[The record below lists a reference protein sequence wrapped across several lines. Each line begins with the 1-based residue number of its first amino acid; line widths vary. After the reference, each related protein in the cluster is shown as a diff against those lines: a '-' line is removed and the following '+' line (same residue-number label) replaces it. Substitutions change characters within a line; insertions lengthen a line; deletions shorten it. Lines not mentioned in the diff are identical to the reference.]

1 MLRIFRTHYVKFDNM
16 HTMNPF
22 KVPQGNFSLARYPQT
37 KKETLQAWDAADEYL
52 LQHLDKPDNTPD
64 HSSRILIIND
74 SFGALA
80 TALHTFKPTVQVDS
94 YLAEQGLVNNFHI
107 NKVDINAVTLHNSML
122 PLEGHY
128 DLVLVKVPKS
138 HAYLEDILYK
148 IQPHI
153 NTQSKIIA
161 AAMAKNIHSSTL
173 KLFEKII
180 GKTTTSLAKKKA
192 RLIFS
197 SFTNNKITNSPY
209 PKQYELEVEDNTLT
223 ITNHANIFSRE
234 KLDIGSRFFL
244 ENMPQPRPYK
254 TIVDLG
260 CGNGL
265 LGLIAAQQNPDAH
278 IIFTDESYMA
288 VASAKT
294 NFKNA
299 FGSSRAATFLV
310 TDGMTGVE
318 EQSVDLI
325 LCNPPFHQNHVVGD
339 HLAWQ
344 MFNEAWAALEPDGE
358 FWIVGNH
365 HLAYH
370 AKLKKIFAGYTVAAS
385 NKKFAVMFSR
395 KPATRN

>member
-1 MLRIFRTHYVKFDNM
+1 
-16 HTMNPF
+16 MNPINNTF
-22 KVPQGNFSLARYPQT
+22 KTPQGDFSLARYPQH
-37 KKETLQAWDAADEYL
+37 KKQTLRAWDAADEYL
-52 LQHLDKPDNTPD
+52 LQYIDVEYNSADNVP
-64 HSSRILIIND
+64 RILIVND
-74 SFGALA
+74 SFGAL
-80 TALHTFKPTVQVDS
+80 TIALQMFKPDVQLDS
-94 YLAEQGLVNNFHI
+94 YLAEQGLINNFQLNNI
-107 NKVDINAVTLHNSML
+107 DLTNITLLNSMM
-122 PLEGHY
+122 PLKGHY
-128 DLVLVKVPKS
+128 DLVIIKVPKS

-153 NTQSKIIA
+153 NPQSKIIA

-180 GKTTTSLAKKKA
+180 GETSTSLAKKKA

-197 SFTNNKITNSPY
+197 SFTNNKVTDSPY
-209 PKQYELEVEDNTLT
+209 PKQFELEVEDNTFV
-223 ITNHANIFSRE
+223 ISNHANVFSRE

-254 TIVDLG
+254 SIVDLG

-265 LGLIAAQQNPDAH
+265 LGLVAAQQNPDAN

-288 VASAKT
+288 VAAAKT
-294 NFKNA
+294 NFENA
-299 FGSSRAATFLV
+299 FGKSRTAEFLV
-310 TDGMTGVE
+310 TDCLSGIE
-318 EQSVDLI
+318 KQSVDLV

-339 HLAWQ
+339 HIAWQ
-344 MFNEAWAALEPDGE
+344 MFNEAYATLEPGGE

-370 AKLKKIFAGYTVAAS
+370 SKLKKIFGGYAVVAS

-395 KPATRN
+395 KSP